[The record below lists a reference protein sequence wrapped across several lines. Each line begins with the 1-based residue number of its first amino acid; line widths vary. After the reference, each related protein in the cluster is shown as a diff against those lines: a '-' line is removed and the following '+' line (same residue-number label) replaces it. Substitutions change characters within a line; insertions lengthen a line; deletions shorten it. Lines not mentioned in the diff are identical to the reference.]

1 MGACL
6 LATEKSF
13 QAAVPQLCGLA
24 KALRAEAG
32 DDSLLLHIDATTG
45 KVRSQLPASTW
56 SLIASQAALQWR
68 CPCSNVA
75 FNSSAVLVSRKFILH
90 AARAAAGDDSLLP
103 HTDAATGKVRR
114 CLFSSRLM
122 GDC

>member
-45 KVRSQLPASTW
+45 KFGHSTLILGCSLLSQLF
-56 SLIASQAALQWR
+56 SQSPRQRPGMCMTVMPEAALFNADR
-68 CPCSNVA
+68 LLGTA
-75 FNSSAVLVSRKFILH
+75 FRQLQ
-90 AARAAAGDDSLLP
+90 
-103 HTDAATGKVRR
+103 
-114 CLFSSRLM
+114 
-122 GDC
+122 